1 MMKKQLFPILSLFS
15 MLCFS
20 SCYYDKASVIYP
32 STASCD
38 TASVKYSTFISPTLN
53 TYCNGCHGGSAAMGA
68 GIVLDNYTSVKTYVT
83 STKLLSSIQQ
93 NGTASA
99 MPKGGSKLD
108 ACTIN
113 KFDAWIKNG
122 APNN

>member
-1 MMKKQLFPILSLFS
+1 MKKLLTITILAAGVISA
-15 MLCFS
+15 S
-20 SCYYDKASVIYP
+20 SCYYDKANVIYP
-32 STASCD
+32 SSGACD
-38 TASVKYSTFISPTLN
+38 TTAVKYSTFISPTLN

-83 STKLLSSIQQ
+83 NAKLLGSIQQ
-93 NGTASA
+93 NGTASS

-113 KFDAWIKNG
+113 KFDAWIKSG

>member
-1 MMKKQLFPILSLFS
+1 MKKLFIILIATGGMMFA
-15 MLCFS
+15 S
-20 SCYYDKASVIYP
+20 SCYYDKANVIYP
-32 STASCD
+32 SAGTCD
-38 TASVKYSTFISPTLN
+38 TTGVKYSTFVSPTLN

-68 GIVLDNYTSVKTYVT
+68 GIILDNYTSVKTYVT
-83 STKLLSSIQQ
+83 NSKLLGSMQQ

-108 ACTIN
+108 ACTLN
-113 KFDAWIKNG
+113 KFDAWIKSG

>member
-1 MMKKQLFPILSLFS
+1 MKRLLTFS
-15 MLCFS
+15 IIAAGLMYMS
-20 SCYYDKASVIYP
+20 SCYYDKANIIYP
-32 STASCD
+32 SAGTCD
-38 TASVKYSTFISPTLN
+38 TTAVKYSTFINPTLN

-83 STKLLSSIQQ
+83 NSKLLGSIQQ

-108 ACTIN
+108 ACTLN
-113 KFDAWIKNG
+113 KFDAWIKSG